1 MIKRGNERD
10 LQRAAVRFI
19 QWWREE
25 GNLIS
30 ASTPSRLLISGPG
43 IPPQRRG
50 WGFDFEW
57 SLDGTEVGDETS
69 VIQHKM
75 EECIDAYMEATV
87 EEELQGGGLSST
99 QEKKRTRDEKIAKRM
114 AKTKARLAARRLG

>member
-19 QWWREE
+19 LWWREE
-25 GNLIS
+25 GSLIS
-30 ASTPSRLLISGPG
+30 ASTPNRLLISGPG
-43 IPPQRRG
+43 IQPQRRG

-69 VIQHKM
+69 VVQRKM
-75 EECIDAYMEATV
+75 EGCIDAYVEAIA
-87 EEELQGGGLSST
+87 EEERQGCGLSST
-99 QEKKRTRDEKIAKRM
+99 QEKKKSREEKIAKRM
-114 AKTKARLAARRLG
+114 AKTKARFARLTG